1 MKIKNRAA
9 SDILSS
15 ELLAKSRL
23 GRVKNGDIVLVPHYL
38 LKNTHALRH
47 VTLLTEYE
55 RTNTIADGE
64 LRAKFWGTNIFEPSS
79 YRALFNRLD
88 EVQKQI
94 PHEMGIVQAICAR

>member
-64 LRAKFWGTNIFEPSS
+64 LRVSSGEPIFLNSLVS
-79 YRALFNRLD
+79 RS
-88 EVQKQI
+88 I
-94 PHEMGIVQAICAR
+94 